1 MLLNNY
7 AHNTC
12 LLDLVYRHMKR
23 GDERILYRRNVVG
36 IVLFVS

>member
-1 MLLNNY
+1 MLLDNY

-12 LLDLVYRHMKR
+12 LLDLVHRHMKQ
-23 GDERILYRRNVVG
+23 GDGWILYRRNVVG